1 MTSTLGDDTQ
11 TAHSLTNPN
20 HTLVKFVAVSIALH
34 AALLLVNLP
43 EKRDSNDEIMYVNLT
58 ADTPA
63 ATPEAKPEPETPKPV
78 EPVKPAPAPEPAP
91 EPEPITEPSEEP
103 EPQAE
108 AEPEPAPAEP
118 HAEAAAEPTPPTAE
132 TSAEAAPAMPTM
144 PSNFRSDQDIA
155 NELMGRYRQHDLYPA
170 MARRNG
176 WRGSLQIQATI
187 MPDGTVTNVKILQGS
202 GYLIFDMNATIVM
215 SKIPQISPLAPGQE
229 PVDIVLG
236 VSYSPE
242 QFPR

>member
-58 ADTPA
+58 A

-78 EPVKPAPAPEPAP
+78 EPVKPAPAPEPEP
-91 EPEPITEPSEEP
+91 EPEPVTEPSEEP
-103 EPQAE
+103 AEQQAP
-108 AEPEPAPAEP
+108 EPEAQT
-118 HAEAAAEPTPPTAE
+118 EPTPPAPE
-132 TSAEAAPAMPTM
+132 ASAEAIPAMPSM

-155 NELMGRYRQHDLYPA
+155 NELMDRYRQHDLYPA
-170 MARRNG
+170 LARRNG

-187 MPDGTVTNVKILQGS
+187 MPDGTVTNIKILQGS

-215 SKIPQISPLAPGQE
+215 SKIPQISPLSPGQE

-242 QFPR
+242 LFPR